1 MQSLALSSSMFGNTA
16 YVYLGTAARIAFT
29 LGLHSHGGAGSRH
42 SLHRQEDLRLF
53 CTMYLLDL
61 DVALCY
67 GHPPAIAEDVVLR
80 APSEDVRGPR
90 SKMGGILTNE
100 VIQILSP
107 GSSMPLD
114 YLEVACKLSQLKRHL
129 SHLIYQAPTS
139 GSAKIGLSAISGALS
154 SLREWHPEL
163 PPHLCDYRQ
172 VASFHHRSVAI
183 LHLQYWRAV
192 SFATRPFLLY
202 SVSRGRKTEDNPKQ
216 KLFDE
221 FGTMCLD
228 AAQNSLEVIS
238 FLHDRDL
245 LSSLIPLDCTC
256 ILECM
261 QVFVLALAD
270 TSSAEHLEA
279 IRTCLRALQG
289 MEQILWPKHAL
300 TEVMA
305 QLEEHGIWDGGDV
318 LVPAGMGTSGLMFL
332 DVVPSSDL

>member
-1 MQSLALSSSMFGNTA
+1 
-16 YVYLGTAARIAFT
+16 
-29 LGLHSHGGAGSRH
+29 
-42 SLHRQEDLRLF
+42 
-53 CTMYLLDL
+53 
-61 DVALCY
+61 
-67 GHPPAIAEDVVLR
+67 
-80 APSEDVRGPR
+80 
-90 SKMGGILTNE
+90 
-100 VIQILSP
+100 
-107 GSSMPLD
+107 MPLD
-114 YLEVACKLSQLKRHL
+114 YLEVACKLSQLKRRL
-129 SHLIYQAPTS
+129 SRLIYQSSTS
-139 GSAKIGLSAISGALS
+139 NGARINLSAVSSALA
-154 SLREWHPEL
+154 SLSEWYAEL
-163 PPHLCDYRQ
+163 PPHMCDYRQ

-202 SVSRGRKTEDNPKQ
+202 SVSQGRKTDDAKQ
-216 KLFDE
+216 RSFDE

-228 AAQNSLEVIS
+228 AARNSVEIIS

-245 LSSLIPLDCTC
+245 LSSLVPLDCTC

-270 TSSAEHLEA
+270 TNSSEHLEA

-332 DVVPSSDL
+332 DVVPSNEL